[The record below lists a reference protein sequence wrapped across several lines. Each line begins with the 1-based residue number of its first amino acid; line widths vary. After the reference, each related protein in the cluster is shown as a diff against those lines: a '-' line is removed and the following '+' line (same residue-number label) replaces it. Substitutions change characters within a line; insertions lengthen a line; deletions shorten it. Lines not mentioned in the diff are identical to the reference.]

1 MYGIEDLEVSRLH
14 REEIGR
20 EIRLNRVSGTRRA
33 VGESGVIWELKRDLG
48 LLLKLVQVARNAG

>member
-33 VGESGVIWELKRDLG
+33 VADSGVMWELKRDFG
-48 LLLKLVQVARNAG
+48 LLLKLFQAVRNAG

>member
-33 VGESGVIWELKRDLG
+33 VEESGVIWELKRDLG
-48 LLLKLVQVARNAG
+48 LLLKLVQAARNAG

>member
-1 MYGIEDLEVSRLH
+1 MYGIEDFEVSRLH

>member
-48 LLLKLVQVARNAG
+48 LLLKLVQAARNAG

>member
-1 MYGIEDLEVSRLH
+1 MNGIQDLEVSRLH

-33 VGESGVIWELKRDLG
+33 GGDSGVIGELKRDFG
-48 LLLKLVQVARNAG
+48 LLFKLFQAARNAG